1 MRPLSLPDAPVIV
14 PLNHHIISDHRASYC
29 DIDIQTLVGNPRIED
44 PRIHVNRK
52 LVLSKPTVV
61 AKYLNKLDALYI
73 EHKIYSR
80 LHDIVHS
87 FSIASKS
94 EYPPLIAAF
103 NKLDSEKCRYIV
115 AAENQCNWSPPQGAY
130 AWSPRLEKAGQTITY
145 WKS

>member
-1 MRPLSLPDAPVIV
+1 MTPPTATHISGNRIDYILMSPDLAAGTIASGIL

-29 DIDIQTLVGNPRIED
+29 DIDVQTLFGNPRIED
-44 PRIHVNRK
+44 PRTHINRK

-94 EYPPLIAAF
+94 EYPPL
-103 NKLDSEKCRYIV
+103 
-115 AAENQCNWSPPQGAY
+115 
-130 AWSPRLEKAGQTITY
+130 
-145 WKS
+145 